1 MNGTF
6 KVTKL
11 DGTSYCRAC
20 EQRTM
25 DIIDRRDI
33 RIPHIDFGEH
43 LVLTDTIHLSF
54 LEQFTLQLSPKIFQA
69 VGFELPES
77 WQILFVDR
85 LFVEQ
90 GENFYIMFA
99 LSNHSIEFC
108 EYVWAKCFA
117 DLSLLD
123 LSIQNELTFE
133 LCSAQ
138 EIEKCQIIRLGH
150 TQRIDWLKETKES
163 LKSASRRRKT
173 KKEPEL
179 EEPSYPDVTV
189 KCHMKTRVNEEM
201 KKRIFQNVTDFIT
214 LWNSDD
220 ANIDK
225 IHDAAL
231 LESQEKKILSI
242 FIDFGNCDP
251 SVLEKLLYHLYDS
264 NLDIEQISVA

>member
-1 MNGTF
+1 MSGTF

-11 DGTSYCRAC
+11 DGTSYCKAC

-25 DIIDRRDI
+25 DIIDRRDM

-54 LEQFTLQLSPKIFQA
+54 LEQFALQLSPKIFQA
-69 VGFELPES
+69 VGFDLPES
-77 WQILFVDR
+77 LKIFFVDR

-90 GENFYIMFA
+90 GKEFGVMFT
-99 LSNHSIEFC
+99 LLDPSFEFC
-108 EYVWAKCFA
+108 EYVWAKCLA

-138 EIEKCQIIRLGH
+138 ETEKYGIMRIGFDQG
-150 TQRIDWLKETKES
+150 IDWLKKTKERFKNFS
-163 LKSASRRRKT
+163 KRRKT
-173 KKEPEL
+173 KKEPEPQ
-179 EEPSYPDVTV
+179 EPSYPDVTV
-189 KCHMKTRVNEEM
+189 KCHMKPRVNEEI

-214 LWNSDD
+214 LWNSDE

-264 NLDIEQISVA
+264 NPDIEQISLG